1 MKNREKL
8 KKKERIGSKVKKQY
22 DTAKTPYQRLLL
34 SEVINEEQKQKLN
47 DYYET
52 LNPAAI
58 LRQIRKLQ
66 TKLYKTLRY
75 KNS

>member
-1 MKNREKL
+1 V
-8 KKKERIGSKVKKQY
+8 KKKY
-22 DTAKTPYQRLLL
+22 DTAKTPYQRLIESGVL
-34 SEVINEEQKQKLN
+34 NEKQKQKLI

-52 LNPAAI
+52 LNPMEI

-66 TKLYKTLRY
+66 SKLYKTLRY